1 MSLRGNKGIGIPS
14 VLCHEAEALVVTI
27 ETKAGYVYR
36 GTVETTE
43 DSMNMSLKQVT
54 STDPDGNKA
63 SLDRVFLRGS
73 QILFVIFPDILAKA
87 PYFKRLSDASKGVK
101 RASGLGRGRM
111 MAIGARSECTRA
123 SVAPAPAGCFPFVS
137 SCVVAQ
143 HRWSL
148 ARPMGCSLFFCS
160 CTSTRRGRRRRVAGG
175 TAGWRHDAAN
185 GRHGPARTNGPAARH
200 DDGTTTRHDDGRPW
214 HGTTTRDDDGRPA
227 RPAAGHDDG
236 RRATTR
242 AWLRT
247 GRSSGGHWRRGRRW
261 SGGWCGPWRCGARC
275 GDDAASVGAVAA

>member
-111 MAIGARSECTRA
+111 MAIGARTAQARA
-123 SVAPAPAGCFPFVS
+123 ADDVAA
-137 SCVVAQ
+137 
-143 HRWSL
+143 SL
-148 ARPMGCSLFFCS
+148 AARQAGGMMPPMGGMGP
-160 CTSTRRGRRRRVAGG
+160 RGPMGPPPGMMMGPPPGMMMGGPGMGPPPGMMMGGPRGPPPGMMMGGGPPPGPGYAPGAAAAATGGAGVG
-175 TAGWRHDAAN
+175 GAAAGAGLGGA
-185 GRHGPARTNGPAARH
+185 GRGVEMT
-200 DDGTTTRHDDGRPW
+200 
-214 HGTTTRDDDGRPA
+214 RPA
-227 RPAAGHDDG
+227 
-236 RRATTR
+236 
-242 AWLRT
+242 W
-247 GRSSGGHWRRGRRW
+247 
-261 SGGWCGPWRCGARC
+261 AR
-275 GDDAASVGAVAA
+275 